1 MNAERRGLVLVIAI
15 LLFCAVLGAT
25 YGRSVNGATSLAD
38 DYPAPVRDLTR
49 VLSVVQTNYAEPIDT
64 DKAIYQ
70 GAAPGTLPV
79 PAPHCPSSHSRTFSA
94 LREAPVGTSSAVA
107 MATQP
112 RGNATATFS

>member
-38 DYPAPVRDLTR
+38 DYQAAVRDFTR
-49 VLSVVQTNYAEPIDT
+49 VLSVVQTNYAELIDT

-70 GAAPGTLPV
+70 GAVPGMLRV
-79 PAPHCPSSHSRTFSA
+79 LDPHSTFFDSRTFSV
-94 LREAPVGTSSAVA
+94 LDRKSTRLNPVTL
-107 MATQP
+107 
-112 RGNATATFS
+112 

>member
-38 DYPAPVRDLTR
+38 DYQAAVRDFTR

-70 GAAPGTLPV
+70 GAVPGMLRV
-79 PAPHCPSSHSRTFSA
+79 LDPHSTFFDSRAFSI
-94 LREAPVGTSSAVA
+94 LREDQVGEEDRPERDRGRRNE
-107 MATQP
+107 P
-112 RGNATATFS
+112 RRDR